1 MGKTVNRQRQDGR
14 NTNNRNS
21 KINHVGNSEP
31 KAKWEEDRKARK
43 FVFHPKSDAQR
54 ASLWSFEENMV
65 TVNYGSVATGKTA
78 ISCWWLA
85 NQYLS

>member
-31 KAKWEEDRKARK
+31 KAKWEED
-43 FVFHPKSDAQR
+43 
-54 ASLWSFEENMV
+54 SF
-65 TVNYGSVATGKTA
+65 KD
-78 ISCWWLA
+78 IC
-85 NQYLS
+85 